1 MSRNL
6 LRRFRLPEL
15 ANDFE
20 LAEWF
25 RWPLNQLQWYADTRG
40 IERATQS
47 EQLRHYHYR
56 LLAKRHGKL
65 RLIECSKPR
74 LKSLQRVVL
83 REIVERIPP
92 HPAVHGFRKRRSIK
106 TNAEQHLGKRVVIRL
121 DLEDFFPTITAAR
134 VRGVFTGVGYPRDV
148 AKVLTGLCT
157 NSAPS
162 KVWLDATNGDHLA
175 HAQGSRYSAP
185 HLPQGAPTSPA
196 LANLVAYRMDCR
208 LAGLAQALDAT
219 YTRYADDLV
228 FSGDDELA
236 RGARSFC
243 ASASA
248 IAMEE
253 GFTVNFRKTRVMMA
267 GVRQQ
272 VTGVV
277 VNARPNVRRDEFDRL
292 KATLTNCIRH
302 GAESQNREGHPEWRQ
317 HLMGRVAHMAMLNA
331 GRGEKL
337 EKLLEQIAW

>member
-1 MSRNL
+1 MARNL
-6 LRRFRLPEL
+6 LRRFGLPEI
-15 ANDFE
+15 AHDFE

-25 RWPLNQLQWYADTRG
+25 RIPLNQLQWLADSRG
-40 IERATQS
+40 MERTS
-47 EQLRHYHYR
+47 ESEPLRHYRYR

-65 RLIECSKPR
+65 RLIECPKPR
-74 LKSLQRVVL
+74 LKALQRVVL

-106 TNAEQHLGKRVVIRL
+106 TNAEQHVGKRVVIRL

-134 VRGVFTGVGYPRDV
+134 VRGLFAGVGYPRDV
-148 AKVLTGLCT
+148 ARLLTGLCT

-162 KVWLDATNGDHLA
+162 HVWFDATKDDHLA
-175 HAQGSRYSAP
+175 YAQGSRYSAP

-208 LAGLAQALDAT
+208 LAGLARSLDAT

-253 GFTVNFRKTRVMMA
+253 GFTVNFRKTCVMMA

-277 VNARPNVRRDEFDRL
+277 VNARPNLAREEFDRL

-302 GAESQNREGHPEWRQ
+302 GAESQNRDSHPEWRQ
-317 HLMGRVAHMAMLNA
+317 HLMGRVAHVEMLNA
-331 GRGEKL
+331 ERGEKL
-337 EKLLEQIAW
+337 QALWRRLEW